1 MEPVRHIINHLF
13 TKSVD
18 QKTVHK
24 LNKEICQLPPTTKQS
39 LITEVKEKL
48 RGFLTTDPIPAL
60 TTVQRICDGC
70 RELYESLDQLLDDIL
85 LTCMA
90 QLRQHIFVAHRTQ
103 SPFHVAVKVLYGI
116 LQNIFP
122 QTQQYGS
129 TSQES
134 VLRQLHSELLAA
146 LTSDMLPS
154 DCGLITATAL
164 VLLTHRLKIRDSRT
178 EFLHVL
184 VLSNKLYSSQ
194 GSEHLDTKQKLAKC
208 CLEYQK
214 FHCLTENYSDL
225 RCSSIE
231 PSYQVALLFHGLFN
245 SGLEW
250 MYFDKEESN
259 TSQYDRLD
267 DLGSEETF
275 LDGCKGQIVKTAENE
290 TLVEIQE
297 RNTRVF
303 LYEIYP
309 LLRKLC
315 EGAKSY
321 CFQAFQILHMWLK
334 NIRKLGNRFK
344 KLLDNNE
351 EELHSLTTSTYPL
364 HPSQEAIFTFMSENQ
379 NSVFHLLNSNWENP
393 AKGVSDLVYS
403 CMTEL
408 LSLHEDGKPNSS
420 QHLASTMLQALVSS
434 DAWASKTTYPPLAL
448 AITHFGTKE
457 TLAQH
462 PCLPS
467 DLVLSLGVNHL
478 APAGT
483 SVYKVFLAHLTLT
496 QWSDHFLTPLL
507 ASIQSKDRLTRQ
519 YALSLWLPPT
529 LRQYPSAFKEFL
541 SGCKNTTGGWVAKM
555 AILRVV
561 RSNGL
566 VDVDE
571 VLENENRETEHKDS
585 LDRNCTSLKSDT
597 GDERQ
602 HWPGVIYCNE
612 ASSDNTCGS
621 KAFTSPTL
629 IPTVCAALK
638 HVDENVRG
646 EALAFLCLTRKA
658 SHPLSSQE
666 ANCLRSFFE
675 SNANIDSAPFRQG
688 ILKCYKAL
696 IVRICDSSAAE
707 LKKMH
712 VVNSLGKLVKD
723 PVEALEESSILEVNV
738 SMLLWL
744 IKYFHRNL
752 FPDGNYQ
759 RRILALQLYKETL
772 LVVYAK
778 DKNSK
783 YVVTSR
789 YKPLCDFT
797 HALSLSLKFSDN
809 EDKEPVI
816 DLALPWTTEALF
828 CSCLDD
834 MSDVRE
840 EAENILKVLGC
851 THGDLRIEELGEW
864 CRLGLALISSPK
876 ASDVESGASV
886 LVVAA
891 YICHSK
897 SYNISTLFE
906 KTEERCG
913 NQSLVYF
920 MLNQVEE
927 QFSRAKD
934 NLLLSAR
941 AAPIHGSLL
950 ALGRCLT
957 ENPSMWKMDIN
968 TIQSF
973 LVRLTNLMIEIA
985 EFMLSKLACASPN
998 GSAIAPSFAEMGQS
1012 VDKIIKECGRCD
1024 VDGDNTELECCQVD
1038 ISEEDEDDVENG
1050 NTLDNALSAD
1060 HVLVLACCWQTLK
1073 ACCVVSGWCMTRLI
1087 EFLSVDTARRMTRGV
1102 VVRTLTSTRHK
1113 GAMEAARTAYS
1124 QICRAL
1130 LTAQIEFG
1138 QMVFD
1143 QVEELLVGLREGQGT
1158 SITRR
1163 GAGAAMMVQAACGA
1177 APRSTQSLLSNTI
1190 CSLLSI
1196 AKKEVDVNTTVDAAP
1211 VLSLHLLQSLVL
1223 HAPLAP
1229 HMAQY
1234 LPAITATCLSA
1245 FTSHSWAL
1253 RNAALQLYG
1262 AVVPRMVG
1270 QKKVRDDSSTFNSL
1284 TAPEFIARHQDLSN
1298 FLLNMLE
1305 NSDKV
1310 IGEGKRSGE
1319 IKGSERERRDKM
1331 DNDPEET
1338 CECHGSACDGEG
1350 KFITSVCGSVGNV
1363 GSKGCDTCIVNK
1375 NTKRKNLENQNVQDV
1390 SSIEQ
1395 QSKRSSQSE
1404 SRHIDEMASIKLS
1417 SSLVPALSLV
1427 ARLSPGT
1434 KIQHSSHLTKTL
1446 DKLLDM
1452 TVRFLA
1458 SPVHT
1463 VRRLAAL
1470 AVVTLTST
1478 NEARQYIINLT
1489 HLLAHPESGSAN
1501 WFHGNLLMLTNF
1513 LETYPELTRDKELK
1527 ENLVSSLRWL
1537 CESNIKC
1544 YINANLT
1551 LNIMKLMH
1559 IQFNTDH
1566 IPPDLPVPGA
1576 AQYVHTLL
1584 KLRMESYPEDTIEMI
1599 LMTDLLLDYDFIDNS
1614 VDYLSNCS
1622 VEGNSSWLLK
1632 MEVLIWEKL
1641 GEESMTHKIVLAVL
1655 QLLNVVLMKI
1665 EIRESPSSKCLKNL
1679 LLILQ
1684 GNQGLKATSLALITV
1699 AHLLKK
1705 LCNSEWEEG
1714 VKHELILAFVE
1725 RVKVYSASTSTEEY
1739 RLAATTAL
1747 KICINSLV
1755 NSYHIEA
1762 NCKEQLI
1769 VSCFQLLQDE
1779 DSDIR
1784 NSASF
1789 IVYSFLST
1797 DEQDITHESVIAF
1810 HPNIAMRDIVHGIAR
1825 KCVSSRDWS
1834 TMKVLWKIC
1843 SGQLGEDSTMLNR
1856 LLMTSTKS
1864 YLFQSHTM
1872 NLYKEPKQVS
1882 IIVAQALVEALRE
1895 NTGTDIPDWIPDEEA
1910 VLNEQGSILSGLI
1923 SDQPH
1928 LYKHKQLVT
1937 ATCVYIIAC
1946 KTYCSMCEVFNIS
1959 VKLSYP
1965 LSWKQDL
1972 HCTVIKSWV

>member
-1 MEPVRHIINHLF
+1 MELVRHIINHLF

-18 QKTVHK
+18 QKTVRK

-48 RGFLTTDPIPAL
+48 RGFLTADPIPAL
-60 TTVQRICDGC
+60 TTVQLICDGC
-70 RELYESLDQLLDDIL
+70 PELYESLDQLLDDIL

-90 QLRQHIFVAHRTQ
+90 QLRQHNFVTHRTQ
-103 SPFHVAVKVLYGI
+103 SPFHVAVK
-116 LQNIFP
+116 
-122 QTQQYGS
+122 
-129 TSQES
+129 
-134 VLRQLHSELLAA
+134 
-146 LTSDMLPS
+146 
-154 DCGLITATAL
+154 
-164 VLLTHRLKIRDSRT
+164 
-178 EFLHVL
+178 
-184 VLSNKLYSSQ
+184 
-194 GSEHLDTKQKLAKC
+194 
-208 CLEYQK
+208 
-214 FHCLTENYSDL
+214 
-225 RCSSIE
+225 
-231 PSYQVALLFHGLFN
+231 VALLFHGLFN

-259 TSQYDRLD
+259 TSQNDRLD
-267 DLGSEETF
+267 DLGSEKTI
-275 LDGCKGQIVKTAENE
+275 LDGCKGQIVKTAGNE

-393 AKGVSDLVYS
+393 AKGVSDLVYY

-434 DAWASKTTYPPLAL
+434 AAWASKTTYPPLAL
-448 AITHFGTKE
+448 AITHFGTNE

-507 ASIQSKDRLTRQ
+507 AAIQNKDRLTRQ
-519 YALSLWLPPT
+519 HALSLWLPPT
-529 LRQYPSAFKEFL
+529 LRQYPSAFQEFL

-571 VLENENRETEHKDS
+571 VLKNENRETEHKDS

-612 ASSDNTCGS
+612 TSSDNTCGS

-629 IPTVCAALK
+629 MPTVCAALK

-712 VVNSLGKLVKD
+712 VVNSFGKLVKD
-723 PVEALEESSILEVNV
+723 PIEALEESSILEVNV

-783 YVVTSR
+783 YIVTSR

-797 HALSLSLKFSDN
+797 YALSLSLKFSDN

-828 CSCLDD
+828 CSCLGD

-840 EAENILKVLGC
+840 EAENILKVLGW

-891 YICHSK
+891 SMCHSK
-897 SYNISTLFE
+897 SYNISTLLE

-920 MLNQVEE
+920 MLSQVEE

-950 ALGRCLT
+950 VLGRCLT

-968 TIQSF
+968 TMQSF

-998 GSAIAPSFAEMGQS
+998 GSALAPSFAEMGQS

-1060 HVLVLACCWQTLK
+1060 HVLVLACCWQTLR

-1087 EFLSVDTARRMTRGV
+1087 EYLSVDTARRMTRGV

-1177 APRSTQSLLSNTI
+1177 APRSTQSLLSDTI

-1298 FLLNMLE
+1298 FLLDMLE

-1319 IKGSERERRDKM
+1319 IKGNERERRDNI

-1350 KFITSVCGSVGNV
+1350 KFITSVCCSVGNV
-1363 GSKGCDTCIVNK
+1363 GSKACDTCIVNK
-1375 NTKRKNLENQNVQDV
+1375 NTKRKNMENQSVRDV

-1395 QSKRSSQSE
+1395 QSKHSSQSE

-1446 DKLLDM
+1446 DKLLNM

-1478 NEARQYIINLT
+1478 NEAKQYIINIA

-1513 LETYPELTRDKELK
+1513 LETYPELTRDKDL

-1537 CESNIKC
+1537 CEPNIKC

-1559 IQFNTDH
+1559 IQFNADD

-1584 KLRMESYPEDTIEMI
+1584 KLRMESHPEDTIEMI
-1599 LMTDLLLDYDFIDNS
+1599 LMTDFLLDYDFIDNS
-1614 VDYLSNCS
+1614 IDYLSNCS

-1641 GEESMTHKIVLAVL
+1641 EEESMTHKVVLAVL

-1679 LLILQ
+1679 LLLLQ
-1684 GNQGLKATSLALITV
+1684 GNQGLKVTSLALVTV
-1699 AHLLKK
+1699 AHLLKR
-1705 LCNSEWEEG
+1705 LCSSEWEEG

-1725 RVKVYSASTSTEEY
+1725 KVKVYSASTSTEEY

-1747 KICINSLV
+1747 KICMNSLV

-1762 NCKEQLI
+1762 NSKEQLI

-1784 NSASF
+1784 NSASL

-1797 DEQDITHESVIAF
+1797 DEHDKTHESVIAF

-1825 KCVSSRDWS
+1825 KCVSSKDWS

-1856 LLMTSTKS
+1856 LLITSTKS
-1864 YLFQSHTM
+1864 YLFQSHAM

-1910 VLNEQGSILSGLI
+1910 VLNQQGSILSGLI

-1959 VKLSYP
+1959 VKLTYP
-1965 LSWKQDL
+1965 LSWKQDS